1 MVKLGISRQC
11 ITILPLMQ
19 TLAKLTRY
27 INQRRRQSQRT
38 CLRVPACTT
47 VQVRIHVIYRLCF
60 QSSGCVPPK
69 FLKWPLFTYL
79 TLLPH
84 TLTHTNKQFIHG
96 YKWLFTKNREKHH
109 VKAEKK
115 KKELHSATSQRV
127 KASNIKDKSLS
138 FCSTSKIIWIHICPT
153 HTHTHMH
160 THDMGW
166 WVCET
171 YVGNRGGCLCWGI
184 GLW

>member
-19 TLAKLTRY
+19 TLAKLTCY
-27 INQRRRQSQRT
+27 INQRRRQSQRM

-47 VQVRIHVIYRLCF
+47 VQVRIYVIYLQCF
-60 QSSGCVPPK
+60 QSCVPPK
-69 FLKWPLFTYL
+69 FLKWPLFTYV

-84 TLTHTNKQFIHG
+84 TLTHTNKQSIHG
-96 YKWLFTKNREKHH
+96 YKWQKYREKHH

-115 KKELHSATSQRV
+115 KKELHSATSQGV
-127 KASNIKDKSLS
+127 EASNIKDKSLS
-138 FCSTSKIIWIHICPT
+138 FCGTSESIWIHICQVHT
-153 HTHTHMH
+153 HTHTHEL
-160 THDMGW
+160 GQ

-171 YVGNRGGCLCWGI
+171 YVGNWGGRLCRGI